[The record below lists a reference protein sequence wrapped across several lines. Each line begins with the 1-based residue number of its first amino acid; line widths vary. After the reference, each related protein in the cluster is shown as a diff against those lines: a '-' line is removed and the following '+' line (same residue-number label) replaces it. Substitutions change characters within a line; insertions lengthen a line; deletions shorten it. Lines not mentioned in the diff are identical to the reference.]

1 MGTRKF
7 KSVLNAGAP
16 GNREFCRLFVGSKR
30 SALKPTQARCPKLDR
45 RLLPLAVVALERQTR
60 RIRNPFKGFHAIA
73 ARRRRIAERHFSKKA
88 GGMQGRKAPAFS
100 SVKYG

>member
-7 KSVLNAGAP
+7 KSVLKAGAP

-60 RIRNPFKGFHAIA
+60 ADSKSIQGISRYRCAETQNSRAPLLEKGGRDA
-73 ARRRRIAERHFSKKA
+73 
-88 GGMQGRKAPAFS
+88 GRKAPASS